1 MTLHPHPGLRF
12 LSFAH
17 GTFTPR
23 PLLLLGRMFFKASED
38 RQVLTIV
45 GISVGVGHHLMVIIS
60 VIIFHVYEKN
70 K

>member
-1 MTLHPHPGLRF
+1 
-12 LSFAH
+12 
-17 GTFTPR
+17 
-23 PLLLLGRMFFKASED
+23 MFFKASED